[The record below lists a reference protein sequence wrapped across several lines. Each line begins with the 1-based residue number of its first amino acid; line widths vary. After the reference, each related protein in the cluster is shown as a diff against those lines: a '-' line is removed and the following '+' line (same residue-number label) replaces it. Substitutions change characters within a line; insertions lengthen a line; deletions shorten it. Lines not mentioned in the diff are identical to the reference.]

1 MPGSQIRCMRNNPIP
16 IPINIGVIQGG
27 NWPSSVPDTVKLEG
41 RMGVAPEE
49 KLEDAKEEMLRWME
63 QLRKKTLG
71 LKRIRLI
78 VEWFGASGFRAA
90 LTQSTH

>member
-1 MPGSQIRCMRNNPIP
+1 MPGSLIRCMRNNPIP

-49 KLEDAKEEMLRWME
+49 KLEDAKEEMSRWME
-63 QLRKKTLG
+63 
-71 LKRIRLI
+71 RLQ
-78 VEWFGASGFRAA
+78 EKDPWFEAHPPRSGMVRS
-90 LTQSTH
+90 QMGSGER